1 MLVHTR
7 CVYGELRCLS
17 PQLGDLGAING
28 AVFDLCCV
36 PSAGQMIV
44 LDVVLLSG
52 FRAATPYIFPGDAK
66 TKERMCFL
74 VPSDVAAVAH
84 PGLAHPLVMEGAG
97 TDQASLSHRAFLAGL
112 RGAGRLRPP
121 ALPSPAAAWRPAGA
135 VGSCPNAAVQVSGL
149 ARLLLSSSTGLQFPS
164 ISQGKI
170 PGSGSA
176 SSHLRLCSLC
186 SHCVSFLCLRMT
198 EHCSVAVE
206 VSLILTGSVD
216 EVFHVAL
223 GPAALQGDMS

>member
-1 MLVHTR
+1 
-7 CVYGELRCLS
+7 
-17 PQLGDLGAING
+17 
-28 AVFDLCCV
+28 
-36 PSAGQMIV
+36 
-44 LDVVLLSG
+44 
-52 FRAATPYIFPGDAK
+52 
-66 TKERMCFL
+66 
-74 VPSDVAAVAH
+74 
-84 PGLAHPLVMEGAG
+84 MEGAG

-135 VGSCPNAAVQVSGL
+135 VGSCPNAAVQVSSL

-186 SHCVSFLCLRMT
+186 SRCVSFLCLRMT

-223 GPAALQGDMS
+223 GPAALQGDMSWPVYSVLACIYKACENFSPNLPNRSCFDLFKGINVLYLPEC